1 MLKYKKIWS
10 FIFALSL
17 SVVLQAQDTA
27 AASVTNEGWMRSEA
41 KIYVVGTVVLTI
53 LSGLIIY
60 VIRIDSKLSKL
71 ESGRK

>member
-10 FIFALSL
+10 FIFALCL
-17 SVVLQAQDTA
+17 SVVLQAQDTV
-27 AASVTNEGWMRSEA
+27 AASATNDGWMRSEA

-60 VIRIDSKLSKL
+60 VIRIDSKLSRL
-71 ESGRK
+71 ERGRK

>member
-1 MLKYKKIWS
+1 MLKYKKIWF
-10 FIFALSL
+10 FIFALCL

-27 AASVTNEGWMRSEA
+27 AASATNDGWMRSEA

-71 ESGRK
+71 EKARK